1 MFLLFLLVFFFE
13 LMCVKSFVSFSIS
26 FVLLT
31 LIKKK
36 APAKFPDKNCER
48 ELLMTAV
55 WQI

>member
-1 MFLLFLLVFFFE
+1 MCKKFCFLLDFLR
-13 LMCVKSFVSFSIS
+13 FVDSDK
-26 FVLLT
+26 
-31 LIKKK
+31 KKK